1 MSYECE
7 VKEQPV
13 QPVLSIRTRSSVEDL
28 PKVLGESY
36 CAIADYLREL
46 GERAV
51 GPPFAAYYNLDLQ
64 NLDVEI
70 GFPVF
75 RALPGKGDIEAGELP
90 GGKVATYLYTGPYS
104 EMEPVYAALSQWME
118 DNGHEPTGVVYEMY
132 LDDAAQTPPQ
142 EWRTQIVFPL
152 K

>member
-46 GERAV
+46 GEKAV

-64 NLDVEI
+64 DLDVEI
-70 GFPVF
+70 GFPVANKF
-75 RALPGKGDIEAGELP
+75 PSEGDIGAGEIP
-90 GGKVATYLYTGPYS
+90 AGEVATYMYTGPYN

-118 DNGHEPTGVVYEMY
+118 DKGYEPTGVVYEMY
-132 LDDAAQTPPQ
+132 WDDPNNAPL
-142 EWRTQIVFPL
+142 EKCRTTIMFLL